1 MKRAIS
7 SLCLALPLLAISPG
21 CSSSS
26 SEPEAAPQTTSTK
39 RKRRKRRAAK
49 PEPKKTG
56 YLPRGHVVF
65 DVKRADLKTQ
75 VLPLFLDQAGVEI
88 KWGGPPREVT
98 MRLLKPVHWR
108 DALSLVCRFSDTHL
122 VRDYTGR
129 WVLRDGW
136 SGDLD
141 GEIPEE
147 KGGPPASN
155 SGGVAARGGGRSSGS
170 SGSSRGATSSG
181 SSRSSSNNSGKQ
193 TWENTYGGGS
203 DNAAGRTARG
213 LLQGTTTRHSGRK

>member
-1 MKRAIS
+1 MKRALT
-7 SLCLALPLLAISPG
+7 SLCLALGLLAISPG

-26 SEPEAAPQTTSTK
+26 SEPEAAPQTTSSK

-49 PEPKKTG
+49 PPPKA
-56 YLPRGHVVF
+56 PRDIPAGHVLF

-75 VLPLFLDQAGVEI
+75 VLPIFLSQAGVEI

-129 WVLRDGW
+129 WVLREGW

-141 GEIPEE
+141 GDIPEE
-147 KGGPPASN
+147 KGGTPPS
-155 SGGVAARGGGRSSGS
+155 SSGGGVAARGRAGGGSSAGSGSSSSRSSGS
-170 SGSSRGATSSG
+170 SAG
-181 SSRSSSNNSGKQ
+181 NSGGKP
-193 TWENTYGGGS
+193 TWENTYGGG

-213 LLQGTTTRHSGRK
+213 LLKGTTTRHSGRE

>member
-1 MKRAIS
+1 MKRALMSI
-7 SLCLALPLLAISPG
+7 CLTLPLLGPGTG

-26 SEPEAAPQTTSTK
+26 SEPEAAPQATK
-39 RKRRKRRAAK
+39 KKRGRRKRRATK
-49 PEPKKTG
+49 QPPKQEG
-56 YLPRGHVVF
+56 FLPRGHVLF
-65 DVKRADLKTQ
+65 DVKKADLKTQ
-75 VLPLFLDQAGVEI
+75 VLPLFFRQAGVEI
-88 KWGGPPREVT
+88 KWSGPPRAVT

-141 GEIPEE
+141 GNIPEE
-147 KGGPPASN
+147 KGGPPPSSTGAN
-155 SGGVAARGGGRSSGS
+155 VAARRSSTSGGASGGGARSPARSSSGS
-170 SGSSRGATSSG
+170 APSGA
-181 SSRSSSNNSGKQ
+181 Q
-193 TWENTYGGGS
+193 TWQNNYGGG

-213 LLQGTTTRHSGRK
+213 LLKGTTTRHSGRE

>member
-1 MKRAIS
+1 MKRAIP

-56 YLPRGHVVF
+56 YLPQGHVLF

-75 VLPLFLDQAGVEI
+75 VLPLFLNQAGVEI

-141 GEIPEE
+141 GNIPEE
-147 KGGPPASN
+147 KGGPPPSPTGAN
-155 SGGVAARGGGRSSGS
+155 VAARRSSTSGGASGGGARPARSSSGS
-170 SGSSRGATSSG
+170 APSGA
-181 SSRSSSNNSGKQ
+181 Q
-193 TWENTYGGGS
+193 TWQNNYGGG

-213 LLQGTTTRHSGRK
+213 LLKGTTTRHSGRE